1 MKVRVLGAGTS
12 SGVPRIGNDWGAC
25 DPAEPRNR
33 RMRASILVESATTR
47 VLIDTGPDMREQLL
61 AAGIDHVDAVLWT
74 HEHADHCHGIDDL
87 RQVMHARG
95 SAIPGHA
102 RTPTMEALR
111 QRFSY
116 IFEGRGGYP
125 PVVEARILPDALT
138 IGDLAIRVTDQPHGR
153 ITSAGFRFDLNGRS
167 LIYSTDFNILTDEMQ
182 NLFQGADLW
191 IVDCLRREPHPT
203 HAHLAAT
210 LEWVARC
217 AVKRAVLTHMDNS
230 MDYATLMDELPDGIE
245 PGYDGMEILL

>member
-1 MKVRVLGAGTS
+1 MSHGMKVRVLGAGTS

-138 IGDLAIRVTDQPHGR
+138 IGDRNYISVVE
-153 ITSAGFRFDLNGRS
+153 AGS
-167 LIYSTDFNILTDEMQ
+167 LIFLTFYQGVRVGFELLMSGDAPTADETE
-182 NLFQGADLW
+182 LLTEFVGA
-191 IVDCLRREPHPT
+191 
-203 HAHLAAT
+203 
-210 LEWVARC
+210 VAF
-217 AVKRAVLTHMDNS
+217 L
-230 MDYATLMDELPDGIE
+230 
-245 PGYDGMEILL
+245 